1 MISKMI
7 LFAILLVIG
16 FAACCVLA
24 KHGEEEEMVDEH
36 QAIANLDKQVQLKEL
51 KDAVRKAQEE
61 NEQV

>member
-1 MISKMI
+1 MI

-24 KHGEEEEMVDEH
+24 KHGEEEEIVDEH
-36 QAIANLDKQVQLKEL
+36 QAIANLEKQVQLKEL

>member
-1 MISKMI
+1 MI

-24 KHGEEEEMVDEH
+24 KHGEEEEMVNEH

-61 NEQV
+61 DHKND